1 MVARD
6 RTQELLE
13 LHETARGAATEDSPP
28 AIQKARTVAD
38 PFAVPRVA
46 LYTSYRRSI
55 TDARAAIVAALAV
68 IDDAASTPVSRDSAS
83 ETLLMADAALLAVA
97 AGVKQLQ
104 LAVEGAETKMAAR
117 TKLNEGRQIIEHN
130 YNALTVLAEAIGRQR
145 IAVALAREEVDRH
158 RSMLIRFS
166 KAGVLVCPTSERA
179 YDAAAAAA
187 ASPASPNQDAL
198 KRVAAK
204 QPKLGGLNAKVMA
217 GNATQ
222 LTKRAVAGVKSLA
235 EATSTGVVALG
246 ARASKRAD
254 SDPAAAAARAKI
266 HAEQSRWDT
275 AVGELTETERHDL
288 QEEHQQLVEMQRQ
301 SSVAAARQVEAAVRD
316 LSVLTAI
323 LGEQVA
329 LQAEKLVLVE
339 RNTAASKTNLEA
351 ASGELLKP
359 LAARW
364 TAKRVLA
371 VTLFA
376 CSGALLGA
384 NWLIR

>member
-158 RSMLIRFS
+158 RSMLVRFS

-179 YDAAAAAA
+179 YDAAAA

-376 CSGALLGA
+376 CSGALLGT